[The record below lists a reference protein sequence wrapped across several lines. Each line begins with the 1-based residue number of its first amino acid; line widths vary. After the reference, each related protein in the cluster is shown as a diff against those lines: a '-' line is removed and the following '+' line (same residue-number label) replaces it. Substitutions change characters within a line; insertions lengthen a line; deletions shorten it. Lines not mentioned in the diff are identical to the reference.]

1 MNSYSK
7 DPLHEVRKFVLRYG
21 TCKKQNLL
29 ELEINT
35 ATTKPYIAIMPAI
48 TTGISAFMINSGR
61 KTPIPAIDAPLFAVP
76 YAAPIA
82 IRG

>member
-7 DPLHEVRKFVLRYG
+7 DPLHEVSKFDLRDNIY
-21 TCKKQNLL
+21 KKQNLL
-29 ELEINT
+29 ELEIKT

-48 TTGISAFMINSGR
+48 TTGINAFMINSGR
-61 KTPIPAIDAPLFAVP
+61 KTPIPAMDAPLFAVP

-82 IRG
+82 IRR